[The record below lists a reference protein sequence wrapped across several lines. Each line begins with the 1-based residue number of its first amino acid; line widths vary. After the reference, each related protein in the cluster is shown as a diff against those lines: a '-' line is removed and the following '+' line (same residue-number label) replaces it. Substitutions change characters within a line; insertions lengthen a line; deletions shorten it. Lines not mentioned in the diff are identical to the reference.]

1 LARAQLAGDRKSL
14 PGVTPVTPQHIDQA
28 FQTKFALQPR
38 DCASDNLSSARTAA
52 SLTAGKD
59 FLGFFDQ
66 ATKISGQNG
75 PLSGKKLP
83 ARDYMAFNWQH
94 PIVSRR
100 MHIAHP
106 NGFAWAHAFDIKVL
120 PFLAETSR

>member
-1 LARAQLAGDRKSL
+1 LSGARAG
-14 PGVTPVTPQHIDQA
+14 
-28 FQTKFALQPR
+28 
-38 DCASDNLSSARTAA
+38 A

-59 FLGFFDQ
+59 FLGFFDR
-66 ATKISGQNG
+66 ATKNSGQIG
-75 PLSGKKLP
+75 HLSGKRLP

-106 NGFAWAHAFDIKVL
+106 NGVAWAHAFDIKVL